1 MRWLDGITD
10 SMDTSLSKLQELVI
24 PSISSSVVPFSF
36 RLQSF
41 PASRSFPV
49 SQLFASGGQSI
60 RASASASVLPV
71 NNAGLTLMS
80 VGNTPPR
87 TEWVNVGLESRVM
100 SDPDFVQ

>member
-1 MRWLDGITD
+1 MYIV
-10 SMDTSLSKLQELVI
+10 SKMIANHLILGCCLLLL
-24 PSISSSVVPFSF
+24 PSI
-36 RLQSF
+36 F
-41 PASRSFPV
+41 PSIRVFPV